1 MKKIIYA
8 FRTEFKSKTSF
19 ATNMVATTLIL
30 YFIFQYMGAYSGY
43 INNYQ
48 TQKDYYILTLT
59 PQKEMT
65 IDQLNQLQYV
75 KGFTW
80 GIIKSDY
87 IGPENFPGGGSCQM
101 TAIVGTPAYDYNFNG
116 RPLHENSMYIPA
128 EYSLCFGESFVLAVN
143 KSDGQIKVSDGT
155 ENSEDY
161 QIVSFDIIGTC
172 GESIGSSLIVL
183 PSTFLANFSASYFEI
198 YLNSAEISSEEYN
211 AAIKEISKIFDNAE
225 VHNLL
230 SEAYDERISNQLD
243 TTPLYFSLGI
253 ICIVFLYSHILSKRG
268 RRFSV
273 CRMCGASKGAIAG
286 VIFIGCMLTY
296 AISFVL
302 AVLLGKVLNWAIF
315 EFVFCFDTFDLSI
328 NDFLLFFAFTFAIYL
343 AVCGIYVIRFVKN
356 SAAAVYRRNE

>member
-8 FRTEFKSKTSF
+8 LRTEFKSKTSF
-19 ATNMVATTLIL
+19 AINIAAITLIL

-43 INNYQ
+43 IHNYQ
-48 TQKDYYILTLT
+48 SQKEYYILTFT
-59 PQKEMT
+59 PQKEMS
-65 IDQLNQLQYV
+65 IDQLNQLQDV

-80 GIIKSDY
+80 GIINSDY
-87 IGPENFPGGGSCQM
+87 IEPENFPGGGYCQM
-101 TAIVGTPAYDYNFNG
+101 TAIVGTPAYNYNFKG
-116 RPLHENSMYIPA
+116 KPLRENSMYIPA
-128 EYSLCFGESFVLAVN
+128 EYSLCFGENFVLAVN
-143 KSDGQIKVSDGT
+143 KSGGQIKVADGT

-161 QIVSFDIIGTC
+161 NTVSLDIIGTC
-172 GESIGSSLIVL
+172 GGSIGSSLIVL
-183 PSTFLANFSASYFEI
+183 PSTLLQNFFVSYFEI
-198 YLNSAEISSEEYN
+198 YLNSNEISNEECN
-211 AAIKEISKIFDNAE
+211 AAIKDISEIFDNAE

-230 SEAYDERISNQLD
+230 SESYDKRISNQLD
-243 TTPLYFSLGI
+243 ITPLYFSLGM
-253 ICIVFLYSHILSKRG
+253 ICIVFLYSHILSRRG

-302 AVLLGKVLNWAIF
+302 AVLLGKALNWAIF
-315 EFVFCFDTFDLSI
+315 ERAFGFDTFDLSI
-328 NDFLLFFAFTFAIYL
+328 NDFLLFFAFTFSIYL